1 MNKKNKVLFFFFSL
15 IPGAAHMYI
24 GLVKRGLVIMLAFVA
39 AIGFPV
45 ICDLPV
51 LLVVLPVL
59 WFYSFFDAWNKY
71 NLPAEKFAKISDDFL
86 FFMNAVSEDVRSD
99 PRVKKFTSN
108 SFLKIGGIAAVLLGA
123 YLLWDKVVLN
133 ICSNFLSDAAAAVIN
148 DISYRIPQ
156 LAVAI
161 LLIVI
166 GVKLIAHK
174 KQELDGKDEGDSSD
188 WEDK

>member
-24 GLVKRGLVIMLAFVA
+24 GLVKRGLVIMLAFVT

-99 PRVKKFTSN
+99 PRLKKFTSN
-108 SFLKIGGIAAVLLGA
+108 HLLKIGGIAAVLFGA

-133 ICSNFLSDAAAAVIN
+133 ICSRFLSDAAAEVISY
-148 DISYRIPQ
+148 ISYRIPQ

-188 WEDK
+188 WEEK

>member
-1 MNKKNKVLFFFFSL
+1 MNKKNKVLFFIFSL

-39 AIGFPV
+39 SIAIPA
-45 ICDLPV
+45 ICNLPV
-51 LLVVLPVL
+51 LLVVMPVL

-86 FFMNAVSEDVRSD
+86 FFMNAVPEDVRSD

-108 SFLKIGGIAAVLLGA
+108 SLLKIGGIAAVLLGA

-133 ICSNFLSDAAAAVIN
+133 ICSNFLSDAAAQVIS

-161 LLIVI
+161 FLIVI